1 MAGLIG
7 MTVVGGGV
15 VGCFIAYRRALEGIP
30 VTLIERQHVGAGASG
45 ASAGNVQPGEFES
58 ALGAEDLNP
67 LEAESLGLFRRFL
80 RAMGAWT
87 GPAVSQWLGISVPIS
102 PHSLQKLHVRPAGA
116 APACAVR
123 WGDVNIVPRL
133 DGLVHVGSKHDE
145 HGFEAYPTEDG
156 KQWLLARLRTILPGL
171 EMDVAE
177 AKAGLAAC
185 NSGRIPILG
194 PIPELAGVYLAVPS
208 SNGFLLS
215 AALAHML
222 MELLVHGRHHPFLSR
237 ILPERVLQS
246 PTPT

>member
-15 VGCFIAYRRALEGIP
+15 VGCCIAYRLALEGVP

-58 ALGAEDLNP
+58 ALGAE
-67 LEAESLGLFRRFL
+67 E
-80 RAMGAWT
+80 W
-87 GPAVSQWLGISVPIS
+87 
-102 PHSLQKLHVRPAGA
+102 H
-116 APACAVR
+116 
-123 WGDVNIVPRL
+123 
-133 DGLVHVGSKHDE
+133 
-145 HGFEAYPTEDG
+145 
-156 KQWLLARLRTILPGL
+156 
-171 EMDVAE
+171 
-177 AKAGLAAC
+177 
-185 NSGRIPILG
+185 SGRIPILG

-222 MELLVHGRHHPFLSR
+222 TELLVRGRHHPFSSR
-237 ILPERVLQS
+237 IVPERVLQS